1 LLLQKAEDERL
12 GQAPVGLAE
21 ERGVDPHHESR
32 PLLER
37 GAEEFSCPGGFV
49 TVSIAAAAH
58 AAAISIRDTGPG
70 IPPRRFLP
78 CSSGSTVAARRA
90 GRGRPGVGL
99 GLAISRAIVEGHGG
113 TIDVASVVGA
123 GTCFVVRLPLAPTT
137 GDRLDSSSADTST
150 RGRESG

>member
-1 LLLQKAEDERL
+1 
-12 GQAPVGLAE
+12 
-21 ERGVDPHHESR
+21 
-32 PLLER
+32 
-37 GAEEFSCPGGFV
+37 
-49 TVSIAAAAH
+49 
-58 AAAISIRDTGPG
+58 
-70 IPPRRFLP
+70 
-78 CSSGSTVAARRA
+78 
-90 GRGRPGVGL
+90 VGL

>member
-1 LLLQKAEDERL
+1 
-12 GQAPVGLAE
+12 
-21 ERGVDPHHESR
+21 VDPHHESR

-70 IPPRRFLP
+70 IPPEEIPSLFERFHR
-78 CSSGSTVAARRA
+78 GSAARRE
-90 GRGRPGVGL
+90 GTPGVGL